1 MLSDSFMHGVG
12 VLFLNLEVLLNKDN
26 ISVVNWKRLIEV
38 VHWKAV
44 PIDVLV

>member
-26 ISVVNWKRLIEV
+26 ISVVNWKRLIE
-38 VHWKAV
+38 
-44 PIDVLV
+44 